1 MRSDRQAFNG
11 PPVFCFQHSNSK
23 STVENYVQN
32 VESKIRPSPTIA
44 IREGLAYFAYSRFT
58 LNFSLNFCKSRE

>member
-32 VESKIRPSPTIA
+32 VENKIRPSPTIA
-44 IREGLAYFAYSRFT
+44 IREGLAYFCLFAVYAEFFAEF
-58 LNFSLNFCKSRE
+58 L